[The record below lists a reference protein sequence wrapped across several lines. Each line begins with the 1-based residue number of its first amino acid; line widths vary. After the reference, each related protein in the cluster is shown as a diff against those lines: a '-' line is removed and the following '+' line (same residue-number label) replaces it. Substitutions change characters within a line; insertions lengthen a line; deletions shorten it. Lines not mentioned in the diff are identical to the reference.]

1 MATIS
6 TNPKTQI
13 LTRSPNQN
21 RAEDWVRRYG
31 AGVGLVFLMLLGLGL
46 RLYRLDYPLLED
58 EITNYYSSIYPFG
71 QIIPHL
77 FPDHTPLFF
86 FLSHL
91 ALNLFGYGH
100 NPLTLRLPAMLVGVL
115 NIPAIYWLGREITG
129 RTRVALGTA
138 TLATFTPLLIS
149 MSQYYRM
156 YSLLV
161 LLTVLSLVFLLRALR
176 TNHLLDWGGFVLLT
190 VLNLY
195 NHYNAVFVTGLEA
208 AFCIIWLTIP
218 VCKNITKRRFHSPS
232 TINQK
237 FEWRVPIMTS
247 LSFGCIAIL
256 YLPWLPHF
264 FKFVRTAG
272 YGTNLV
278 VQPASDSNSF
288 YEFVSRSLFGFGPGL
303 GLSLPVPQAAFW
315 LTLPLLLFGLSVLC
329 VERFYYGL
337 FCACYLGGGW
347 LIVWLLPNSQ
357 LFALSNRYLCF
368 ITPVFLI
375 GVAQGLATVGTWSL
389 KSLAKFCQLPRRFL
403 PVMAALPVLLLTVLI
418 FEQAAEVLDKAYSRQ
433 SGINEAGAF
442 LQQNLQ
448 PGDTL
453 LAMPGPGSDYSLVYS
468 TMATN
473 FAAIPDARATQT
485 SHDYLLVFDQN
496 TPLSALQTL
505 RFNTHTLW
513 LAVYLSSAAVAQQN
527 LRQQISQAATNQFVI
542 HCYLEVC
549 LIGHRSDHTT
559 TPYADLRTIFQNFGF
574 LNPQVIQRATR
585 LLNFDLNPP
594 SVSFNQPKTI
604 ILAKEPA
611 YVRLPVATT
620 TKVVVYYVNFKYKG
634 APTRIFVGAQDAID
648 TNLAILPG
656 WSGYA
661 PPPTDLNAADWP
673 TAGLYFEAPPGTDHA
688 ILTLLGENG
697 SGTAQISDIQLFQ
710 LSP

>member
-6 TNPKTQI
+6 TNTETQI
-13 LTRSPNQN
+13 RAGPPNLNQ
-21 RAEDWVRRYG
+21 AAKWLQRYG
-31 AGVGLVFLMLLGLGL
+31 PGLGLLILTLLGLGL

-100 NPLTLRLPAMLVGVL
+100 NPLTLRLPVMLIGVL

-129 RTRVALGTA
+129 RTGVALGA
-138 TLATFTPLLIS
+138 AALATTTPLLIS

-161 LLTVLSLVFLLRALR
+161 LLTVLSLGFLLRALR
-176 TNHLLDWGGFVLLT
+176 INRVPDWGGFVLLT
-190 VLNLY
+190 SLNLY
-195 NHYNAVFVTGLEA
+195 NHYNAVFVTVLEA
-208 AFCIIWLTIP
+208 AFCVIWLTIP
-218 VCKNITKRRFHSPS
+218 VYSNLIKRRTQPPPN
-232 TINQK
+232 NQT
-237 FEWRVPIMTS
+237 FGGRVPIAAS
-247 LSFGCIAIL
+247 LSFGCIAVL
-256 YLPWLPHF
+256 YLPWLSHF
-264 FKFVRTAG
+264 FKFVRATG

-278 VQPASDSNSF
+278 VQPAPDSNSF
-288 YEFVSRSLFGFGPGL
+288 YEFVSRSLFGFGPGI

-315 LTLPLLLFGLSVLC
+315 LALPLLLFGLSVLC
-329 VERFYYGL
+329 RVRFYYGL
-337 FCACYLGGGW
+337 FCVCYLGGGW

-375 GVAQGLATVGTWSL
+375 GIAQGLAAVGRWVFN
-389 KSLAKFCQLPRRFL
+389 SLAKFSQLPPRFL
-403 PVMAALPVLLLTVLI
+403 PVMAALPVLLLLI
-418 FEQAAEVLDKAYSRQ
+418 LLFEQSVEVLDTAYSRQ

-448 PGDTL
+448 PDDTL
-453 LAMPGPGSDYSLVYS
+453 LTMQEPGSDYSLVYS

-485 SHDYLLVFDQN
+485 SHDYLLVLDQN
-496 TPLSALQTL
+496 TPLTTLQTL
-505 RFNTHTLW
+505 RFTQHTIW
-513 LAVYLSSAAVAQQN
+513 LAVYLPSAEAMQQN
-527 LRQQISQAATNQFVI
+527 LRQQINQAATDQFVI

-549 LIGHRSDHTT
+549 LIGYKSGNTT
-559 TPYADLRTIFQNFGF
+559 TPYAALRIIFQNFGF
-574 LNPQVIQRATR
+574 LNPPIIQRATR
-585 LLNFDLNPP
+585 LLDFDLNP
-594 SVSFNQPKTI
+594 SAAIFNEPRTI

-611 YVRLPVATT
+611 YVRLPVSTS
-620 TKVVVYYVNFKYKG
+620 TKPGIYYVNFKYKG
-634 APTRIFVGAQDAID
+634 APSRIFVGAQDATN

-656 WSGYA
+656 WAGYA

-673 TAGLYFEAPPGTDHA
+673 TTGLYFEAPPGTDHA

-697 SGTAQISDIQLFQ
+697 PGSAQISTIQLFQ